1 MRRRVFLVD
10 DSPLMLELYSE
21 LIEMQPD
28 LALAGTATSAEEALR
43 DIPESAADLALVDV
57 SLPGLNGIELVG
69 RLGAEVPGLPCILF
83 SAHSVEIYEQ
93 RAREVGALG
102 YIEKGDPAALL
113 STLRGALDGSG
124 DTGHG
129 EGL

>member
-1 MRRRVFLVD
+1 MPRRVFLVD
-10 DSPLMLELYSE
+10 DSPLMLELYGE

-28 LALAGTATSAEEALR
+28 LILAGTASSAEEALR
-43 DIPESAADLALVDV
+43 EIPTAAADLALVDV
-57 SLPGLNGIELVG
+57 SLPGVNGIELVG
-69 RLGAEVPGLPCILF
+69 RLGSAVPGLPCVLF
-83 SAHSVEIYEQ
+83 SAHSGELYEE

-113 STLRGALDGSG
+113 NTLRDALGGSPAG
-124 DTGHG
+124 QG